1 MTYNVFCGT
10 LNPAQ
15 SINPIVIDRIVCDV
29 VHVKQSTSGVR
40 VFVCLSGRT
49 K

>member
-1 MTYNVFCGT
+1 MTYNAFSGT
-10 LNPAQ
+10 LNPTQ
-15 SINPIVIDRIVCDV
+15 SINPIVIDHIVCNV

-40 VFVCLSGRT
+40 VFVCLSGRA